1 METQSL
7 AGGWLAGGWL
17 AGYGIIIWLGTSF
30 GARTARASQL
40 APRLHAFLR
49 VLGGDR
55 RAREWKERRE
65 RRAKREAREARRAGK
80 ESEKEGSWVNPGFM
94 AKCGVRGY
102 IRGAWLNT
110 GPHG

>member
-1 METQSL
+1 MAGWWL
-7 AGGWLAGGWL
+7 AGWLAGGWL

-65 RRAKREAREARRAGK
+65 RRAGK
-80 ESEKEGSWVNPGFM
+80 ENEKEGSWVNTGSVSE
-94 AKCGVRGY
+94 CWVRGY
-102 IRGAWLNT
+102 MRSSWLDTGSMAKYWVRG
-110 GPHG
+110 